1 MKIGQVDL
9 QSLLPKSSSEA
20 QQERTWQ
27 EEVEDDICSFLP
39 SLTFQERVVG
49 CLFCMLFGY
58 VLSIGSWFRFKR
70 LLFGDPCK
78 YYRDCFIKDI
88 NKFITALSNQPLPI
102 TYNFHITTISAF
114 CLSVHCWKCNF
125 TQWSML
131 PLRPTSTS

>member
-9 QSLLPKSSSEA
+9 QSLLPKSSSET

-58 VLSIGSWFRFKR
+58 VINLGSWFRFKR

-78 YYRDCFIKDI
+78 RYWDLVIVQQDSD
-88 NKFITALSNQPLPI
+88 N
-102 TYNFHITTISAF
+102 IS
-114 CLSVHCWKCNF
+114 VIH
-125 TQWSML
+125 
-131 PLRPTSTS
+131 